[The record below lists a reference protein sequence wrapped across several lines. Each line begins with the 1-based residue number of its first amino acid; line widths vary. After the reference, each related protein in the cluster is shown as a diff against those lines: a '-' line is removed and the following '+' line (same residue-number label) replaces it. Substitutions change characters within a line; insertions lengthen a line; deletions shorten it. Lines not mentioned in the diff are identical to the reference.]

1 MDFSGRGYGIT
12 FMDLDETL
20 FRTYAKVGVLKEG
33 KTVKKLS
40 NKEFNNYVLKEGE
53 SFEFSEFSD
62 AKLFRET
69 SVPIPRTLEMIK
81 EMIQRIKETKSFS
94 RIILLTAR
102 PDFVDKEIFLQA
114 FTDNGIDVSNKELFY
129 IDRMGNQK
137 EGSVSDRKR
146 NAILKYLKKGIYRR
160 CRMIDDNMENLNAFL
175 ELGRNL
181 PDEINEAVRKN
192 YGLKSNANPI
202 KFYALHIN
210 NEGEL
215 KILE

>member
-1 MDFSGRGYGIT
+1 MNFSSRGYGIT

-20 FRTYAKVGVLKEG
+20 FRTYAKVDVIKEG
-33 KTVKKLS
+33 KTIRKLS
-40 NKEFNNYVLKEGE
+40 NKEFNDYVLQEGE

-62 AKLFRET
+62 AKLFKET

-81 EMIQRIKETKSFS
+81 EMIQRIKETKSNS

-102 PDFVDKEIFLQA
+102 PDFVDKEVFLQT
-114 FTDNGIDVSNKELFY
+114 FIDNGIDVSNKELVY
-129 IDRMGNQK
+129 IDRVGNQ
-137 EGSVSDRKR
+137 EDVSVAERKR

-160 CRMIDDNMENLNAFL
+160 CRMIDDNMNNLTAFL

-181 PDEINEAVRKN
+181 PDEIKESVKTT
-192 YGLKSNANPI
+192 YKLKSNVDSI